1 MIINADAKQLE
12 VNVAA
17 FLSQDPILLDEVRN
31 RVDIHEENRI
41 RFNLPH
47 RLIAKKFK
55 FR

>member
-17 FLSQDPILLDEVRN
+17 YLSQDPILLEEVRN
-31 RVDIHEENRI
+31 KVDIHEDNRA
-41 RFNLPH
+41 RFGLPS